1 VRHHIIPLLFLLFAS
16 VNVSADV
23 LVLVHG
29 YLSGAQT
36 WDENGITQALD
47 SQWQRGGVLVNGP
60 YGVRKLQPAVAS
72 DNTYYI
78 VDLPSEAPLM
88 LQASHLEAMLAYVHE
103 RHPDEPLVLAAH
115 SAGGIVARIALV
127 HNKVADPKAL
137 ITIAAPHVG
146 TPKAMQALDASRVAS
161 IPFASFFGGAPV
173 NTLKRSRGLYIDL
186 LPPTHGNL
194 LGWLNGQ
201 PHPDIDYVSIIRGS
215 DTHNSGDELVPGY
228 SQDMNNVISLRGKS
242 ETQYTPTGHQ
252 LEYRDAAILMSV
264 LDRLTMD

>member
-1 VRHHIIPLLFLLFAS
+1 MRHHIIPLLFLLFAS

-103 RHPDEPLVLAAH
+103 RHPDEPLESWRTAK
-115 SAGGIVARIALV
+115 IVGFHKRCRR
-127 HNKVADPKAL
+127 P
-137 ITIAAPHVG
+137 
-146 TPKAMQALDASRVAS
+146 ASR
-161 IPFASFFGGAPV
+161 
-173 NTLKRSRGLYIDL
+173 
-186 LPPTHGNL
+186 
-194 LGWLNGQ
+194 GWRN
-201 PHPDIDYVSIIRGS
+201 RERR
-215 DTHNSGDELVPGY
+215 T
-228 SQDMNNVISLRGKS
+228 
-242 ETQYTPTGHQ
+242 
-252 LEYRDAAILMSV
+252 YRPWQS
-264 LDRLTMD
+264 